1 VVFFL
6 SFAEYLFSPIM
17 KKLIIP
23 FFLVLFISATS
34 QSGLPNVTL
43 KTLDGKNI
51 SIQNYASGNKIT
63 VISFWATWCGPC
75 KKELIKL
82 NSTLSDWS
90 SKYNMQLVAISID
103 DSKTAPK
110 VKPYVAGQNWKCDV
124 LIDQNSDLKRAFG
137 IANVPFTMIIKDG
150 KVVWR
155 HDGYVDG
162 AEKDLEEQLKKLS
175 GK

>member
-1 VVFFL
+1 MKKVFIPFLVILFL
-6 SFAEYLFSPIM
+6 SAY
-17 KKLIIP
+17 
-23 FFLVLFISATS
+23 S
-34 QSGLPNVTL
+34 QSSLPNVTL
-43 KTLDGKNI
+43 KTLDGRAVNMQSYSSSK
-51 SIQNYASGNKIT
+51 KIT

-82 NSTLSDWS
+82 NSLLPDWGN
-90 SKYNMQLVAISID
+90 KYNMQLVAVSID

-124 LIDQNSDLKRAFG
+124 LLDQNSDLKRAFG
-137 IANVPFTMIIKDG
+137 IANVPFTLVIKDG

-162 AEKDLEEQLKKLS
+162 AEKELEEELKTLT